1 MNADFMRMEKQMR
14 RHKIAAIPADGIG
27 PEVIAAGLQA
37 LEELS
42 RRDGEFELSVTT
54 FDWSSERYKKTGS
67 LMPDNGLEQL
77 REFDAIFFGAVGAPD
92 VPDHLTLWGLRL
104 PICQGFDQYANVRPT
119 KILPGVSSPL
129 EGVGPGDLDW
139 VIVRENSE
147 GEYSGHGGRAH
158 KGLPEEVGTEV
169 AIFTRV
175 GVTRIMR
182 YAFSLAQARPRK
194 LLTVVTK
201 SNAQRHG
208 MVMWDEIA
216 AEVAR
221 EFPEVTWDKMLVDA
235 MTVRMVKNPKSL
247 DTIVATNLHA
257 DILSDLAG
265 ALAGSLGVAPTG
277 NIDPERRYPSMFEPI
292 HGSAF
297 DITGKGIANPVATF
311 WTAAQ
316 MLEHLGEKPAA
327 DRLMRAV
334 EKVCG
339 DGILTPDVGG
349 RASTQEVTDSVC
361 EAIRGSNI

>member
-1 MNADFMRMEKQMR
+1 LQNYQ
-14 RHKIAAIPADGIG
+14 IAAIPADGIG
-27 PEVIAAGLQA
+27 PEVIDAGVRVLQA
-37 LEELS
+37 LAA
-42 RRDGEFELSVTT
+42 RDGGFAFDITT
-54 FDWSSERYKKTGS
+54 YDWGSDYYKAHGRM
-67 LMPDNGLEQL
+67 MPEDGLDRL
-77 REFDAIFFGAVGAPD
+77 KAHDAIFFGAVGAPD
-92 VPDHLTLWGLRL
+92 VPDHITLWGLRL

-119 KILPGVSSPL
+119 RILPGISAPL
-129 EGVGPGDLDW
+129 RDKGPGDLDW

-147 GEYSGHGGRAH
+147 GEYAGHGGRAH
-158 KGLPEEVGTEV
+158 RGLPEEVATET

-182 YAFSLAQARPRK
+182 FAFRLAQARPRK

-216 AEVAR
+216 AEVAA
-221 EFPEVTWDKMLVDA
+221 EFPDVSWDKMLVDA
-235 MTVRMVKNPKSL
+235 MTVRMTLNPESL

-265 ALAGSLGVAPTG
+265 ALAGSLGVVPTA

-311 WTAAQ
+311 WTACQ
-316 MLEHLGEKPAA
+316 MLDHLGEA
-327 DRLMRAV
+327 DASARLMKAV
-334 EKVCG
+334 EEVCAA
-339 DGILTPDVGG
+339 GIMTPDVGG
-349 RASTQEVTDSVC
+349 GATTAEVTDAVIN
-361 EAIRGSNI
+361 AIRGSNE

>member
-1 MNADFMRMEKQMR
+1 MPE
-14 RHKIAAIPADGIG
+14 DG
-27 PEVIAAGLQA
+27 L
-37 LEELS
+37 
-42 RRDGEFELSVTT
+42 D
-54 FDWSSERYKKTGS
+54 S
-67 LMPDNGLEQL
+67 LKAH
-77 REFDAIFFGAVGAPD
+77 DAIFFGAVGAPD
-92 VPDHLTLWGLRL
+92 VPDHITLWGLRL

-119 KILPGVSSPL
+119 RILPGISTPL
-129 EGVGPGDLDW
+129 KDKGPGDLDW

-147 GEYSGHGGRAH
+147 GEYAGHGGRAH
-158 KGLPEEVGTEV
+158 RGLPEEVATET

-182 YAFSLAQARPRK
+182 FAFRLAQARPRK

-216 AEVAR
+216 AEVAQ
-221 EFPEVTWDKMLVDA
+221 EFPDVTWDKMLVDA
-235 MTVRMVKNPKSL
+235 MTVRMTLSPESL

-265 ALAGSLGVAPTG
+265 ALAGSLGVAPTA

-311 WTAAQ
+311 WTACQ
-316 MLEHLGEKPAA
+316 MLDHLGEA
-327 DRLMRAV
+327 DASKRLMKAM
-334 EKVCG
+334 EEVCAA
-339 DGILTPDVGG
+339 GIMTPDVGG
-349 RASTQEVTDSVC
+349 NATTAEVTDAVID
-361 EAIRGSNI
+361 AIRGSNA